1 MLDVSEVKKCR
12 SKKVVAKSTVT
23 KSADN
28 PGVDRRQGQRFKRTS
43 VVGEG
48 TVSPFPCGGMH

>member
-12 SKKVVAKSTVT
+12 SKRVVAKSTVT

-28 PGVDRRQGQRFKRTS
+28 PGVDCDKGSVSKERQ
-43 VVGEG
+43 
-48 TVSPFPCGGMH
+48 